1 MGIWQVIRFGFTIRF
16 PVLLPYFWDKR
27 FQLCRNSTIYPNIR
41 NLLDSFQNPWLFAS
55 IFVVFCPF
63 SLFYKLFDNSTQWLI
78 LMKRKGKKICIWVL
92 RYKNC
97 IWIHKL
103 YFVFGYKIQNL
114 GWVPLVVSVWVLFC
128 ICILYLRFLYFV
140 FCIFRTQVKKGS
152 EPGFFYFFEL

>member
-1 MGIWQVIRFGFTIRF
+1 
-16 PVLLPYFWDKR
+16 
-27 FQLCRNSTIYPNIR
+27 
-41 NLLDSFQNPWLFAS
+41 
-55 IFVVFCPF
+55 
-63 SLFYKLFDNSTQWLI
+63 
-78 LMKRKGKKICIWVL
+78 MKRKGKKICIWVL

-152 EPGFFYFFEL
+152 EPGFFYFFVIIIIDFTFQGSAVRSILDPSIRLYNYCNRKNRFLYHTF